1 MGDLE
6 LDKII
11 SVIWYVWQLYRGF
24 NHFSDQRHLCL
35 RVGLINLL
43 LDLHTIKHTKEE
55 I

>member
-11 SVIWYVWQLYRGF
+11 SVIWYVWQLYGGF
-24 NHFSDQRHLCL
+24 NQFFKDLCL
-35 RVGLINLL
+35 RVKFINLL
-43 LDLHTIKHTKEE
+43 LDLHTIRLIEEE